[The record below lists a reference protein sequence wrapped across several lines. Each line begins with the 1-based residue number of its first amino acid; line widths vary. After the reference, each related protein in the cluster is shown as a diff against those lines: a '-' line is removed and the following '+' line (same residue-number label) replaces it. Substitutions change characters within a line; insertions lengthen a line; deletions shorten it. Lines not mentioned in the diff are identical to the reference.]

1 MRIIFFLAAMV
12 ILFTGSVLTIS
23 AALSAVAVDAPEAAE
38 ENGVD
43 PQALSG
49 LIKAFIY
56 TYHIVAV
63 VCVLIVSGYFFY
75 QMRGTAP

>member
-1 MRIIFFLAAMV
+1 MELIFFLAAMV

-23 AALSAVAVDAPEAAE
+23 AALSAVAVDAPEAAK
-38 ENGVD
+38 ENDVD
-43 PQALSG
+43 PEALTE

-75 QMRGTAP
+75 QIMGAVP